1 MSSVNTYRELKVW
14 QKSMKFVT
22 DIYKLTQ
29 DFTDI
34 EKNGLTS
41 QIRRSAVSIPSNI
54 VEGFVR
60 RLPKE
65 FIRFLRIS
73 ISSLFELQTQLEICK
88 NINLTGPNIFDH
100 FYEDS
105 REIERMLKGLTPS
118 IKSQQLRNLGPVNSG
133 TFLII

>member
-1 MSSVNTYRELKVW
+1 MN
-14 QKSMKFVT
+14 FIT

-29 DFTDI
+29 NFPDI
-34 EKNGLTS
+34 EKFGLTS
-41 QIRRSAVSIPSNI
+41 QIRRSAISIPSNI
-54 VEGFVR
+54 AEGFGR

-73 ISSLFELQTQLEICK
+73 ISSLFELQTQLEICE

-105 REIERMLKGLTPS
+105 C
-118 IKSQQLRNLGPVNSG
+118 
-133 TFLII
+133 

>member
-1 MSSVNTYRELKVW
+1 
-14 QKSMKFVT
+14 MKFVG

-29 DFTDI
+29 NFPEI
-34 EKNGLTS
+34 EKFGLTS

-54 VEGFVR
+54 AEGFSR
-60 RLPKE
+60 RLLKE

-88 NINLTGPNIFDH
+88 SINLTHPNIFNH

-105 REIERMLKGLTPS
+105 H
-118 IKSQQLRNLGPVNSG
+118 
-133 TFLII
+133 

>member
-1 MSSVNTYRELKVW
+1 MIKLQSTGVAELQNWRELKVW

-29 DFTDI
+29 DFPDI
-34 EKNGLTS
+34 EKFGLTS

-54 VEGFVR
+54 AEGFVR

-88 NINLTGPNIFDH
+88 NINLTDSNIFNQ

-105 REIERMLKGLTPS
+105 REIERMLKGLTSS
-118 IKSQQLRNLGPVNSG
+118 IK
-133 TFLII
+133 I

>member
-1 MSSVNTYRELKVW
+1 
-14 QKSMKFVT
+14 MKFVA

-29 DFTDI
+29 NFPEI
-34 EKNGLTS
+34 KKFGLTS

-54 VEGFVR
+54 AEGFGR

-88 NINLTGPNIFDH
+88 SINLTDPNIFNH

-105 REIERMLKGLTPS
+105 H
-118 IKSQQLRNLGPVNSG
+118 
-133 TFLII
+133 

>member
-1 MSSVNTYRELKVW
+1 MSLVNIYRELKVW

-29 DFTDI
+29 DFPDI
-34 EKNGLTS
+34 KKFGLTS

-54 VEGFVR
+54 AEGFG
-60 RLPKE
+60 
-65 FIRFLRIS
+65 RIS

-88 NINLTGPNIFDH
+88 SINLTDPNIFNH

-105 REIERMLKGLTPS
+105 H
-118 IKSQQLRNLGPVNSG
+118 
-133 TFLII
+133 

>member
-1 MSSVNTYRELKVW
+1 VIKLQSTGVAELQNWRELKVW

-29 DFTDI
+29 DFPDI
-34 EKNGLTS
+34 EKFGLTS

-54 VEGFVR
+54 AEGFGR

-88 NINLTGPNIFDH
+88 NINLTDSNIFNQ

-105 REIERMLKGLTPS
+105 REIERMLKGLTSS
-118 IKSQQLRNLGPVNSG
+118 IK
-133 TFLII
+133 I

>member
-1 MSSVNTYRELKVW
+1 MIKLQSTGVAELQNWRELKVW

-29 DFTDI
+29 DFSDI
-34 EKNGLTS
+34 EKFGLTS

-54 VEGFVR
+54 AEGFGR

-88 NINLTGPNIFDH
+88 NINLTDSNIFNQ

-105 REIERMLKGLTPS
+105 REIERMLKGLTSS
-118 IKSQQLRNLGPVNSG
+118 IK
-133 TFLII
+133 I

>member
-1 MSSVNTYRELKVW
+1 MSSVNRYRELTVW
-14 QKSMKFVT
+14 QKSMKFVA

-29 DFTDI
+29 NFPEI
-34 EKNGLTS
+34 GKFGLTS

-54 VEGFVR
+54 AEGFGR

-73 ISSLFELQTQLEICK
+73 ISSLFELQSQLEICK
-88 NINLTGPNIFDH
+88 SINLTDPNIFNH

-105 REIERMLKGLTPS
+105 H
-118 IKSQQLRNLGPVNSG
+118 
-133 TFLII
+133 

>member
-1 MSSVNTYRELKVW
+1 MSSVNTFRELKVW

-29 DFTDI
+29 DFSDI
-34 EKNGLTS
+34 EKFGLTS

-54 VEGFVR
+54 AEGFGR

-88 NINLTGPNIFDH
+88 NINLTDSNIFNQ

-105 REIERMLKGLTPS
+105 REIERMLKGLTSS
-118 IKSQQLRNLGPVNSG
+118 IK
-133 TFLII
+133 I

>member
-1 MSSVNTYRELKVW
+1 MQSTGVAELQNWRELKVW

-29 DFTDI
+29 DFPDI
-34 EKNGLTS
+34 EKFGLTS

-54 VEGFVR
+54 AEGFGR

-88 NINLTGPNIFDH
+88 NINLTDSNIFNQ

-105 REIERMLKGLTPS
+105 REIERMLKGLTSS
-118 IKSQQLRNLGPVNSG
+118 IK
-133 TFLII
+133 I

>member
-14 QKSMKFVT
+14 QKSMKFVI

-29 DFTDI
+29 DFPDI
-34 EKNGLTS
+34 DKFWLTS

-54 VEGFVR
+54 AEGFVR

-73 ISSLFELQTQLEICK
+73 ISSLFELQTRLEICK
-88 NINLTGPNIFDH
+88 KINLTGPNIFDH

-105 REIERMLKGLTPS
+105 L
-118 IKSQQLRNLGPVNSG
+118 
-133 TFLII
+133 

>member
-1 MSSVNTYRELKVW
+1 MSSVNRYRELTVW
-14 QKSMKFVT
+14 QKSMKFVA

-29 DFTDI
+29 NFPEI
-34 EKNGLTS
+34 EKFGLTS

-54 VEGFVR
+54 AEGFGR

-73 ISSLFELQTQLEICK
+73 ISSLFELQAQLKICK
-88 NINLTGPNIFDH
+88 SINLTDPNIFNH

-105 REIERMLKGLTPS
+105 H
-118 IKSQQLRNLGPVNSG
+118 
-133 TFLII
+133 

>member
-1 MSSVNTYRELKVW
+1 MSSVNRYRRLTVW
-14 QKSMKFVT
+14 QKSMKFVA

-29 DFTDI
+29 NFPEI
-34 EKNGLTS
+34 EKFGLTS

-54 VEGFVR
+54 AEGFGI

-88 NINLTGPNIFDH
+88 SINLTDPNIFNH
-100 FYEDS
+100 FYEVS
-105 REIERMLKGLTPS
+105 H
-118 IKSQQLRNLGPVNSG
+118 
-133 TFLII
+133 

>member
-1 MSSVNTYRELKVW
+1 VIKLQSTGVAELQNWRELKFW

-29 DFTDI
+29 DFPDI
-34 EKNGLTS
+34 EKFGLTS

-54 VEGFVR
+54 AEGFGR

-88 NINLTGPNIFDH
+88 NINLTDSNIFNQ

-105 REIERMLKGLTPS
+105 REIERMLKGLTSS
-118 IKSQQLRNLGPVNSG
+118 IK
-133 TFLII
+133 I

>member
-1 MSSVNTYRELKVW
+1 VIKLQSTGVAELQNWRELKVW

-29 DFTDI
+29 DFPDI
-34 EKNGLTS
+34 EKFGLTS

-54 VEGFVR
+54 AEGFGR

-88 NINLTGPNIFDH
+88 NINLTDPNIFNQ

-105 REIERMLKGLTPS
+105 R
-118 IKSQQLRNLGPVNSG
+118 
-133 TFLII
+133 

>member
-1 MSSVNTYRELKVW
+1 
-14 QKSMKFVT
+14 MKFVA

-29 DFTDI
+29 NFPEI
-34 EKNGLTS
+34 EKFGLTS
-41 QIRRSAVSIPSNI
+41 QLRRSAVSIPSNI
-54 VEGFVR
+54 AEGFGR

-88 NINLTGPNIFDH
+88 SINLTDPNIFNH

-105 REIERMLKGLTPS
+105 H
-118 IKSQQLRNLGPVNSG
+118 
-133 TFLII
+133 